1 LRPWGQPAIATLVQH
16 RGLRRVRGALRAADA
31 AVWDAWLG
39 VATSHSSTEEAAHGL
54 HDDSAR
60 FEATSHL
67 VIRRILRMLPL
78 SREDVCFDV
87 GCGKGRTVCHFA
99 RMRVRK
105 VVGIEL
111 SPRLAACATAN
122 ARSLRGRVAPIEIR
136 NTDAA
141 LADYDEGTLFFMFNP
156 FGAKTMRAVLSRI
169 EAAHR
174 PLQRQVRIVYVNPV
188 LHEALGALPWLVR
201 ERSVTLV
208 NGLTVETYRTSF
220 Q

>member
-1 LRPWGQPAIATLVQH
+1 
-16 RGLRRVRGALRAADA
+16 
-31 AVWDAWLG
+31 
-39 VATSHSSTEEAAHGL
+39 
-54 HDDSAR
+54 
-60 FEATSHL
+60 
-67 VIRRILRMLPL
+67 MLPL
-78 SREDVCFDV
+78 TREDVCFDV

-105 VVGIEL
+105 VVGIEV
-111 SPRLAACATAN
+111 SARLAACAAAN

-156 FGAKTMRAVLSRI
+156 FGAKTMTSVLSRI

-174 PLQRQVRIVYVNPV
+174 PAKRQVRIVYVNPI
-188 LHEALGALPWLVR
+188 LREALGGLPWLRR

-208 NGLTVETYRTSF
+208 NGLGVEIYRTSF
-220 Q
+220 E